1 MTDVTKMNVILNTVF
16 GIFFWIVFLTCAVV
30 CLSLV
35 VVLPKLS
42 WRQYMARACARAV
55 FILTGTQPSK
65 SGWDLLPTGPCVVV
79 ANHASYLDGVLLF
92 AYLRNG
98 FSFVIKDEMQHVPLA
113 GFVLRRIGQ
122 FFVEREHVQR
132 SARST
137 RQVIRAAKEGRPIGF
152 FPEGTFTETPGL
164 RRFRKGAFAVARSV
178 ELPVVPLV
186 IQGTRGILPADRWLP
201 HPGRI
206 SVEVL
211 PIVDAPTVA
220 SRPPEQLM
228 TEVRSAIAARLD
240 EPDLLD
246 RELEA

>member
-1 MTDVTKMNVILNTVF
+1 MSVILNTVF
-16 GIFFWIVFLTCAVV
+16 GIFFWLVFLTCAVV

-35 VVLPKLS
+35 IVLPKLS
-42 WRQYMARACARAV
+42 WRQYAARACARAV
-55 FILTGTQPSK
+55 FVLTGTRPRRT
-65 SGWDLLPTGPCVVV
+65 GWNLLPAGPCVVV

-92 AYLRNG
+92 AYLPNG
-98 FSFVIKDEMQHVPLA
+98 FSFVIKDEMQHVPVA

-137 RQVIRAAKEGRPIGF
+137 RQVIRAAEKGRPIGF
-152 FPEGTFTETPGL
+152 FPEGTFTEVPGL

-178 ELPVVPLV
+178 GLPVVPLV
-186 IQGTRGILPADRWLP
+186 IQGTRQILPADRWLP

-206 SVEVL
+206 AVDVL
-211 PIVDAPTVA
+211 PIVDAHAVA
-220 SRPPEQLM
+220 SRPAEQLM
-228 TEVRSAIAARLD
+228 TEVRNAIATGLD

-246 RELEA
+246 RALES